1 MCGPAAS
8 YNAARSDRTSAALT
22 ASDSRLA
29 DHHPTDLPGLDLD
42 LDRYLVP
49 FSLRQVPQYR
59 YDVIVVGTGA
69 AGSFA
74 ALSAAEAG
82 ASVAVIAKDKIGR
95 TNTSWAQGG
104 VAAVLGPTDSIDSHV
119 ADTLAVGCG
128 LSNPDVTRRVVEGG
142 PESIRRLLELGAQF
156 DSHADGTF
164 DLSMEGGHSHA
175 RILHARGDATG
186 AEIQD
191 TLSRALEN
199 HPSIDVFPD
208 VFGVDVLTGDDGR
221 AVGLLARDR
230 GRGELVAYGSSQVV
244 LATGGGGQI
253 YRETTNPTIATADG
267 VAMGLRAGASVR
279 DLEFV
284 QFHPTCLYIAG
295 AARVLI
301 SEIVRGAGGIL
312 RDRDGHRF
320 MPDAHPDAEL
330 APRDIVSREVSRRMV
345 ATGST
350 SIGLD
355 LSSIDRDP
363 HVAFPGISRI
373 CRFFG
378 INIAKD
384 PIPVRPGCH
393 YMVGGLSVDSE
404 GRTTVPGLWAVG
416 ECSSTGLHGANR
428 MGSNSLLEGVVL
440 GEVVGQL
447 AATDAAASGRP
458 EIRSV
463 SGRKHDP
470 APPGVQVNIADLT
483 YSMKSMMWR
492 QMGVERSDGPMRE
505 ALGTFAFW
513 SRAVG
518 SLPLDT
524 DNAVELVNMLTV
536 ARLATFSALA
546 RTESRGTHFRT
557 DYPDRNDTDW
567 CAHLKQV
574 PQRGPAGAVGRVEFH
589 REPVVMS
596 DAKGSVTA

>member
-1 MCGPAAS
+1 MPGRPH
-8 YNAARSDRTSAALT
+8 RTSLRT
-22 ASDSRLA
+22 SVRTRL
-29 DHHPTDLPGLDLD
+29 DEQLSTDPHRLD

-49 FSLRQVPQYR
+49 FALRQVPQYR
-59 YDVIVVGTGA
+59 YDVIVVGSGA

-74 ALSAAEAG
+74 ALSAAAAG
-82 ASVAVIAKDKIGR
+82 ASVAVIAKDKVGR
-95 TNTSWAQGG
+95 TNTAWAQGG
-104 VAAVLGPTDSIDSHV
+104 VAAVLGPTDTVESHV

-128 LSNPDVTRRVVEGG
+128 LSNEAVTRLVVEGG
-142 PESIRRLLELGAQF
+142 PASIRRLLDLGAEF
-156 DSHADGTF
+156 DSKPDGTF
-164 DLSMEGGHSHA
+164 DLSMEGGHSQA
-175 RILHARGDATG
+175 RILHAGGDATG
-186 AEIQD
+186 AEIQS
-191 TLSRALEN
+191 TLTRSLEE

-208 VFGVDVLTGDDGR
+208 VFAVDVLTGDDGR

-230 GRGELVAYGSSQVV
+230 RRGELVAYGASQII

-312 RDRDGHRF
+312 LDRDGHRF
-320 MPDAHPDAEL
+320 MLDAHPDAEL
-330 APRDIVSREVSRRMV
+330 APRDIVSRAVSRRMV
-345 ATGST
+345 ATGAT
-350 SIGLD
+350 SVGLD

-363 HVAFPGISRI
+363 HQAFPGISRI

-378 INIAKD
+378 IDIAKD

-393 YMVGGLSVDSE
+393 YMVGGLTVDAE
-404 GRTTVPGLWAVG
+404 GRTSVPGLWAVG

-440 GEVVGQL
+440 GEIVGEL
-447 AATDAAASGRP
+447 AAQDAAKSGRP

-463 SGRKHDP
+463 SGRKHDA

-492 QMGVERSDGPMRE
+492 QMGVERSDATMRE

-524 DNAVELVNMLTV
+524 DNSIELVNMLTV
-536 ARLATFSALA
+536 ARLATFAALE

-557 DYPDRNDTDW
+557 DYPERNDEDW
-567 CAHLKQV
+567 CAHLEQV
-574 PQRGPAGAVGRVEFH
+574 PVRGAGGAVERVELK
-589 REPVVMS
+589 RRQVAVS
-596 DAKGSVTA
+596 DVEGSVQA

>member
-1 MCGPAAS
+1 M
-8 YNAARSDRTSAALT
+8 ARRPHRITCTDSTRT
-22 ASDSRLA
+22 RL
-29 DHHPTDLPGLDLD
+29 HEQPSTDPHRLD

-49 FSLRQVPQYR
+49 FALRQVPQYR
-59 YDVIVVGTGA
+59 YDVIVVGSGA

-74 ALSAAEAG
+74 ALSAAAAG
-82 ASVAVIAKDKIGR
+82 ASVAVVVKDEVGR

-104 VAAVLGPTDSIDSHV
+104 VAAVLSANDSIDSHV

-128 LSNPDVTRRVVEGG
+128 LSNEKVTRRIVEGG
-142 PESIRRLLELGAQF
+142 PGSIRRLLDLGAKF
-156 DSHADGTF
+156 DSKPDGTF

-186 AEIQD
+186 AEIQA
-191 TLSRALEN
+191 TLTRAIEE

-208 VFGVDVLTGDDGR
+208 VFCVDVLTGDDGR
-221 AVGLLARDR
+221 AVGVLARDR

-267 VAMGLRAGASVR
+267 VAMGVRAGASVR

-301 SEIVRGAGGIL
+301 SEIVRGAGGML

-320 MPDAHPDAEL
+320 MLDEHPDAEL
-330 APRDIVSREVSRRMV
+330 APRDIVSRAVSQRMV
-345 ATGST
+345 ATGAT
-350 SIGLD
+350 SVGLD
-355 LSSIDRDP
+355 LSAIDRDP
-363 HVAFPGISRI
+363 HEAFPGISRI

-378 INIAKD
+378 IDIAKD

-393 YMVGGLSVDSE
+393 YMVGGLKVDAE

-428 MGSNSLLEGVVL
+428 MGSNSLLEALVL
-440 GEVVGQL
+440 GETIGEL
-447 AATDAAASGRP
+447 AAQDAARSGRP

-492 QMGVERSDGPMRE
+492 QMGVERSDSTMRE

-513 SRAVG
+513 SRAVA
-518 SLPLDT
+518 SLPLDS

-536 ARLATFSALA
+536 ARLATFGALE

-557 DYPDRNDTDW
+557 DYPERNDEDW
-567 CAHLKQV
+567 CAHLEQV
-574 PQRGPAGAVGRVEFH
+574 PIQEKGGAVERIELR
-589 REPVVMS
+589 REKVATS
-596 DAKGSVTA
+596 DAQGSVHA

>member
-1 MCGPAAS
+1 MDEQPS
-8 YNAARSDRTSAALT
+8 
-22 ASDSRLA
+22 
-29 DHHPTDLPGLDLD
+29 TDPHRLD

-49 FSLRQVPQYR
+49 FALRQVPQYR
-59 YDVIVVGTGA
+59 YDVIVVGSGA

-74 ALSAAEAG
+74 ALSAAAAG
-82 ASVAVIAKDKIGR
+82 ASVAVVVKDKVGR

-128 LSNPDVTRRVVEGG
+128 LSDESTTRRIVEGG

-156 DSHADGTF
+156 DSKPDGTF

-175 RILHARGDATG
+175 RILHARGDSTG
-186 AEIQD
+186 AEIQS
-191 TLSRALEN
+191 TLTRALDK

-208 VFGVDVLTGDDGR
+208 VFCVDVITDDDGR
-221 AVGLLARDR
+221 SVGVLARDR
-230 GRGELVAYGSSQVV
+230 GRGELVVYGSSQVV

-320 MPDAHPDAEL
+320 MLDAHPDAEL
-330 APRDIVSREVSRRMV
+330 APRDIVSRAVSHRMV
-345 ATGST
+345 ATGAT
-350 SIGLD
+350 SVGLD
-355 LSSIDRDP
+355 LSAIDRDP
-363 HVAFPGISRI
+363 HEAFPGISRI

-378 INIAKD
+378 IDIAKD

-393 YMVGGLSVDSE
+393 YMVGGLKVDAE

-428 MGSNSLLEGVVL
+428 MGSNSLLEALVV
-440 GEVVGQL
+440 GEVVGEL
-447 AATDAAASGRP
+447 AAQDALKSGRP

-492 QMGVERSDGPMRE
+492 QMGVERSDSTMRE

-513 SRAVG
+513 SRAVA
-518 SLPLDT
+518 SLPLDS

-536 ARLATFSALA
+536 ARLATFGALE

-557 DYPDRNDTDW
+557 DYPDRNDEEW
-567 CAHLKQV
+567 CAHLEQV
-574 PQRGPAGAVGRVEFH
+574 PIKAKGGSVQRVELR
-589 REPVVMS
+589 RENVETS
-596 DAKGSVTA
+596 DSPGSVHA